1 MRGLLHK
8 AKIIK
13 ITLSSAVFVAA
24 LIFMGGAMTLGSEVA
39 AEGSIQNSTGLNLS
53 VNISQVMAIRTLDAT
68 ATSDIAALN
77 FAITPTPDGVRQTNT
92 TVVDVAT
99 SNVSGYKLM
108 MNSDYRTDGT
118 SSDTPSA
125 AEFTTS
131 LINTDSAIAAA
142 SVGQIA
148 TTAGSSTASSTS
160 YWNYSKS
167 WNETLGSEG
176 HTQDFSSTGLTSASL
191 NNLAIPAQSTPD
203 TVRDDVDIATSSSQ
217 TSVSVNVNA
226 ATDKSSGVYKN
237 ELVFTAIANPIPV
250 DYTLTF
256 DKNTTDT
263 VTNLPDPLTHTVTAT
278 SYGFTIPDTSGSGI
292 LPAIEREGYNLV
304 GWSTSATERQGSGS
318 GPDGLYV
325 AGDTYTV
332 VADDSGNPD
341 YTTHGTGSA
350 TLYAVWEQAGPAFWT
365 ITTMQQMT
373 PEVCASVYTPN
384 NATSTSDTNMITKAK
399 FLAGQYTATSDG
411 TSPQVPETTL
421 LDDRDADGTG
431 TKRSYTV
438 RKLADGNCWMT
449 ENLKYD
455 LRGLYNNGKRGIG
468 SKNDGSTFEMT
479 DANLDTGVSG
489 YYTTSDAYDYVI
501 TPDTTSANVTRYNAQ
516 IGNTTGTEYYYTWT
530 GATAGQGSQSQT
542 SGTIDG
548 SICPAGWRLPTYS
561 GTYSYQTLYSSYN
574 NTAAK
579 WEQYPATFLRVGYF
593 SSGSHHDTSS
603 GYYWS
608 ASVNSA
614 IYAYYMYYY
623 NGDVHLQDYYIKN
636 LGFSVRC
643 VANR

>member
-1 MRGLLHK
+1 
-8 AKIIK
+8 
-13 ITLSSAVFVAA
+13 
-24 LIFMGGAMTLGSEVA
+24 
-39 AEGSIQNSTGLNLS
+39 
-53 VNISQVMAIRTLDAT
+53 
-68 ATSDIAALN
+68 
-77 FAITPTPDGVRQTNT
+77 
-92 TVVDVAT
+92 
-99 SNVSGYKLM
+99 
-108 MNSDYRTDGT
+108 
-118 SSDTPSA
+118 
-125 AEFTTS
+125 
-131 LINTDSAIAAA
+131 
-142 SVGQIA
+142 
-148 TTAGSSTASSTS
+148 
-160 YWNYSKS
+160 
-167 WNETLGSEG
+167 
-176 HTQDFSSTGLTSASL
+176 
-191 NNLAIPAQSTPD
+191 
-203 TVRDDVDIATSSSQ
+203 
-217 TSVSVNVNA
+217 
-226 ATDKSSGVYKN
+226 
-237 ELVFTAIANPIPV
+237 
-250 DYTLTF
+250 
-256 DKNTTDT
+256 
-263 VTNLPDPLTHTVTAT
+263 
-278 SYGFTIPDTSGSGI
+278 
-292 LPAIEREGYNLV
+292 
-304 GWSTSATERQGSGS
+304 
-318 GPDGLYV
+318 
-325 AGDTYTV
+325 
-332 VADDSGNPD
+332 
-341 YTTHGTGSA
+341 
-350 TLYAVWEQAGPAFWT
+350 
-365 ITTMQQMT
+365 
-373 PEVCASVYTPN
+373 
-384 NATSTSDTNMITKAK
+384 
-399 FLAGQYTATSDG
+399 
-411 TSPQVPETTL
+411 
-421 LDDRDADGTG
+421 RDADGTG

-530 GATAGQGSQSQT
+530 GATAGQGSQSQSS
-542 SGTIDG
+542 SGTNIDG